1 MPLALKKSSR
11 GCCSSLCLVLKKY
24 KDTMIDQNHLP
35 VNVAEL
41 VLAETTLQ
49 ANSDIERPASRH
61 GTSNTRHRDHG
72 NVLQLDI
79 RGGFGDEDETLVQEI
94 KQTLVGLD
102 GALNSVVTVVAGEVL
117 GRHDNLLA
125 GQAAEN
131 LGHHLVNRLFV
142 VWLQLILVLGLQEV
156 PKAGLVD

>member
-1 MPLALKKSSR
+1 
-11 GCCSSLCLVLKKY
+11 
-24 KDTMIDQNHLP
+24 
-35 VNVAEL
+35 
-41 VLAETTLQ
+41 
-49 ANSDIERPASRH
+49 
-61 GTSNTRHRDHG
+61 
-72 NVLQLDI
+72 
-79 RGGFGDEDETLVQEI
+79 
-94 KQTLVGLD
+94 
-102 GALNSVVTVVAGEVL
+102 VVTVVAGEVL